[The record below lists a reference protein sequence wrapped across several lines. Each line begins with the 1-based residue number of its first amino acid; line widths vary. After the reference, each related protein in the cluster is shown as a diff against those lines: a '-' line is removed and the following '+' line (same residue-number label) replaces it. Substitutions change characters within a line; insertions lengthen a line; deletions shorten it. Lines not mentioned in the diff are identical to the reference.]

1 MTPDVPAA
9 VVELLQRPGCFLL
22 GLHVSPDGDSIG
34 SSLGLAQALKEQ
46 GNQAVVASEESV
58 PTIYRFLP
66 GAGDVL
72 RPADIAGQSFDVAL
86 LIDCGGLN
94 RTGTLEPFLHK
105 VPVVVN
111 IDHHITNTGFGD
123 VSWIDPD
130 AASAGEMVYRLIRKL
145 QWSISPQV
153 ATCLYTAISTDTG
166 SFRYQNTSFATL
178 QTAAELVAAGARPF
192 EVGDAVYEHKSLP
205 AQRLLGYTLAN
216 MVMAAGGKFSY
227 ACLPWNV
234 YEKYGAKDEDGE
246 GIVSELRK
254 TDGVEVAVLVHD
266 TSSGAVKV
274 SFRSRAEV
282 DVSRIASR
290 FGGGGHAR
298 AAACTFS
305 GKSLDEVR
313 DLVVAAVE
321 EELSRQNRAE

>member
-1 MTPDVPAA
+1 MTQDVPAA
-9 VVELLQRPGCFLL
+9 VVEVFRRPSRFLL

-34 SSLGLAQALKEQ
+34 SSLGLARALQEQ
-46 GNQAVVASEESV
+46 GNQAVVASEEPV
-58 PTIYRFLP
+58 PNVYRFLP
-66 GAGDVL
+66 GADDVL
-72 RPADIAGQSFDVAL
+72 RPADIAGQAFDVAL

-94 RTGTLEPFLHK
+94 RTGALEPLLHQ

-111 IDHHITNTGFGD
+111 IDHHLTNTGFGD

-130 AASAGEMVYRLIRKL
+130 AASAGEMVYRLIKKM
-145 QWSISPQV
+145 QWPLSPQV

-178 QTAAELVAAGARPF
+178 QTAAELVAAGASPF
-192 EVGDAVYEHKSLP
+192 EVSDAVYEHKSLA

-216 MVMAAGGKFSY
+216 MVVAAGGRLSY

-234 YEKYGAKDEDGE
+234 YEKFAASDEDGE

-266 TSSGAVKV
+266 TSSGSVKV
-274 SFRSRAEV
+274 SFRSRADV

-298 AAACTFS
+298 AAACVFT

-321 EELSRQNRAE
+321 EELLRQYGAE